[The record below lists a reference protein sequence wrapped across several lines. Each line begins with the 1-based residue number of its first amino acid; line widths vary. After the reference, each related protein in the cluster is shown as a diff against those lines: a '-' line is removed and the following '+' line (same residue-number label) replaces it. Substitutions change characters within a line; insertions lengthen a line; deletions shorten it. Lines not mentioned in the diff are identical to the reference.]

1 MSSISNGLHGHSAI
15 IAARNRENVIV
26 AGEILRHRRASRLIH
41 WSVAITFFLSLVSG
55 MPIWSPIFGWM
66 ASLVGGLE
74 VARIIHP
81 WAGVLFFV
89 MSVVQFF
96 HWVGDMH
103 ITKEDRGWWNPS
115 KLMAYM
121 RYEDE
126 PAREGGKYNPG
137 QKMFF
142 YAVCLGAVALLIT
155 GIPMWFPKEFT
166 PIVRELSYLLHDI
179 VFIFFV
185 VGIITHIYLGTAAEP
200 GTFRS
205 ITRGTVTRAWARL
218 HHPDWFREVTSEERR
233 ED

>member
-1 MSSISNGLHGHSAI
+1 MSSISGMHVDAAVV
-15 IAARNRENVIV
+15 AARRRENVLV
-26 AGEILRHRRASRLIH
+26 GGEIVRHRRASRLIH
-41 WSVAITFFLSLVSG
+41 WSVAITFFLSVFSG

-81 WAGVLFFV
+81 YVGVLFFIFAG
-89 MSVVQFF
+89 VQFF
-96 HWVGDMH
+96 HWLGDMRL
-103 ITKEDRGWWNPS
+103 TQQDRGWLNPS

-121 RYEDE
+121 RYEDDPE
-126 PAREGGKYNPG
+126 TEGGKYNPG
-137 QKMFF
+137 QKFLF
-142 YAVCLGAVALLIT
+142 YAVTLGAVALLLS
-155 GIPMWFPKEFT
+155 GIPMWFPKEFA

-179 VFIFFV
+179 TFIFFV

-205 ITRGTVTRAWARL
+205 MTRGTVTRPWARL
-218 HHPDWFREVTSEERR
+218 HHPGWFRQVTSEETR